1 MTVAAVT
8 TKDENS
14 AGALSPASAGRGQST
29 YPMDTVF
36 CKAIF
41 KAMTYC
47 SQSGQAYEG
56 IWFASITPCF

>member
-36 CKAIF
+36 
-41 KAMTYC
+41 
-47 SQSGQAYEG
+47 
-56 IWFASITPCF
+56 